1 MLEKGSSTADYC
13 SEGELPPRSSKDLDT
28 WASAKAEQ
36 AMALTWLVL
45 PGPRIRINRPD
56 DEYAR

>member
-1 MLEKGSSTADYC
+1 
-13 SEGELPPRSSKDLDT
+13 LDT
-28 WASAKAEQ
+28 LASSNAEQ

-56 DEYAR
+56 DENAR